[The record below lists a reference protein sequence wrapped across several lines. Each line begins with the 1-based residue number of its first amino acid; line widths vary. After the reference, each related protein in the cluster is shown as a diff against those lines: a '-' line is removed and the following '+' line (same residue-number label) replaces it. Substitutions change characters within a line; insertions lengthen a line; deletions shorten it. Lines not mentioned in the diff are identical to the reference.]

1 MKKKLK
7 IASFLH
13 SLDSRDGGIPR
24 AVIDQ
29 NLYFIYNKKYSATI
43 INLDDNT
50 KIPKGIKKIKY
61 ISLHKSIFK
70 SLKFFGLNR
79 FNVNIDLFFWLLK
92 NKNNYNVFI
101 FHGLWDF
108 KNILAR
114 IILKKNYYI
123 FVHGALDPYEKKT
136 LFKYLK
142 KKVYWFLVEKKNL
155 LNAKKVLLTTIS
167 EKELAKKTFVN
178 TEGIKFEV
186 TNYGIFSLKNKQ
198 DLATNVFNKKFP
210 FLRNKK
216 YYLFLGRIDEKKGL
230 DIAVQSINLLGD
242 NFKGLFVIFGDYK
255 NSCGLKIEKLIK
267 KLKLENKIL
276 LLGHLEYYLKNIV
289 ITNSKA
295 MILSSHA
302 ENFAISL
309 VESLSCARPVLTTYK
324 VNIFNKILNYKA
336 GYVSQKNPISFSK
349 IISKFEALNSK
360 EKLQMSINASKCF
373 NNEFNLANKKY
384 FIPSLENNLN
394 E

>member
-1 MKKKLK
+1 MAPISETEKDSLGLFSTGAHALASQTPIYSGVLTFPFEAHKFRMDSRSSGEVSFSQKKKQD
-7 IASFLH
+7 F
-13 SLDSRDGGIPR
+13 
-24 AVIDQ
+24 
-29 NLYFIYNKKYSATI
+29 AT
-43 INLDDNT
+43 
-50 KIPKGIKKIKY
+50 K
-61 ISLHKSIFK
+61 
-70 SLKFFGLNR
+70 
-79 FNVNIDLFFWLLK
+79 
-92 NKNNYNVFI
+92 
-101 FHGLWDF
+101 
-108 KNILAR
+108 
-114 IILKKNYYI
+114 
-123 FVHGALDPYEKKT
+123 
-136 LFKYLK
+136 
-142 KKVYWFLVEKKNL
+142 
-155 LNAKKVLLTTIS
+155 
-167 EKELAKKTFVN
+167 
-178 TEGIKFEV
+178 
-186 TNYGIFSLKNKQ
+186 
-198 DLATNVFNKKFP
+198 VFNKKFP

-242 NFKGLFVIFGDYK
+242 NFKGLFVIVGDYK

-276 LLGHLEYYLKNIV
+276 LLGHLEYYLKNIL

-324 VNIFNKILNYKA
+324 VNIFNKILKYKA
-336 GYVSQKNPISFSK
+336 GYVAQENPISFSK
-349 IISKFEALNSK
+349 ILSKFEALNSK